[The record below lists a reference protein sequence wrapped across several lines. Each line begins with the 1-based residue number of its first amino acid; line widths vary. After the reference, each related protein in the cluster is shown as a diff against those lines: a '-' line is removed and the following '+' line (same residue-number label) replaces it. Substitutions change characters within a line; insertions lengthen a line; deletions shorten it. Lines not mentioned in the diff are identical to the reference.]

1 MYTAGRNLN
10 WYSCVESRLEVSQK
24 TKIEIPYDAAI
35 PFQAI
40 YIKMVKT
47 GLKEIYV
54 HTCP

>member
-1 MYTAGRNLN
+1 MPHIWTITAAAKHSKVIL
-10 WYSCVESRLEVSQK
+10 QK
-24 TKIEIPYDAAI
+24 LKIEIPYDAAI